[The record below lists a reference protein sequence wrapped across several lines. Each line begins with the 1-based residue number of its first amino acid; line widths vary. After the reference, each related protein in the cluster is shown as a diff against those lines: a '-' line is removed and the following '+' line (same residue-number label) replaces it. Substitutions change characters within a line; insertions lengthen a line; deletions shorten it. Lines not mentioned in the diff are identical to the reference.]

1 MLFAHAKPEP
11 LPEAAR
17 MGFRSRLV
25 LEKLGFELRER
36 YDALVGGALPGEIGR
51 LASRLDPNRV
61 VRLPRCDPDELRR
74 FATGETTLRGPAAD
88 HRQSGSN
95 HSVMP

>member
-1 MLFAHAKPEP
+1 MLFARSKPEP

-36 YDALVGGALPGEIGR
+36 YGTLLGAALPGEIR
-51 LASRLDPNRV
+51 QLAARLDPDRV
-61 VRLPRCDPDELRR
+61 VRLPRCEPDELRR
-74 FATGETTLRGPAAD
+74 FASGAAGT
-88 HRQSGSN
+88 SAPGG
-95 HSVMP
+95 

>member
-1 MLFAHAKPEP
+1 MLFAHVRPEP

-36 YDALVGGALPGEIGR
+36 YDGLMDDALPGEIGR
-51 LASRLDPNRV
+51 LASRLDPDRV

-74 FATGETTLRGPAAD
+74 FASRVTGPQGPAD